1 MKKGKGVMPERKDIY
16 IETRTRKDG
25 SIVNE
30 KAARVIVSIDKWS
43 IICDDLFM
51 WRLVLYFV

>member
-1 MKKGKGVMPERKDIY
+1 MKKGKGVIPGRQDIY

-30 KAARVIVSIDKWS
+30 KAARMIVSI
-43 IICDDLFM
+43 
-51 WRLVLYFV
+51 